1 MWKLNFTENN
11 IVGCSYELYNTLNR
25 LKKGARSTISILLL
39 GESGV
44 GKSLIAK
51 YIHDCSARKDKPFI
65 AINGAAIPDSLI
77 ESELFGYVPY
87 AFTGA
92 SPKGKKGLVEMA
104 DGGTL
109 FLDEI
114 GELHP
119 HIQVKLLDFIEN
131 QRFTAIG
138 GVTSQKVNT
147 RIITAT
153 NKDLTGRIKENKF
166 REDLYWRING
176 ISETIPSLRSRK
188 SDILPIAQYYLKQYN
203 QTYHT
208 NKIFASQVLND
219 LVGYPWPG
227 NIRQL
232 KNAVEQ
238 MAVMSI
244 GNLIT
249 EEHLPEQVKNYIR
262 EQGIGKESVFD
273 DMVEKYK
280 KSIIEDYF
288 SLYQNTAELAR
299 VLGLSQTTAYR
310 LVNKYIKEKQK

>member
-1 MWKLNFTENN
+1 
-11 IVGCSYELYNTLNR
+11 
-25 LKKGARSTISILLL
+25 
-39 GESGV
+39 
-44 GKSLIAK
+44 
-51 YIHDCSARKDKPFI
+51 
-65 AINGAAIPDSLI
+65 
-77 ESELFGYVPY
+77 
-87 AFTGA
+87 
-92 SPKGKKGLVEMA
+92 MA

-131 QRFTAIG
+131 QRFTAVG